1 MTVSN
6 VSDVSDE
13 LSLQR
18 TSAGFRSGV
27 EGSLEVCA
35 LCSCGWIGGG
45 VKDKGRLSQ
54 LLCVVLSV

>member
-13 LSLQR
+13 R
-18 TSAGFRSGV
+18 TSAGFWSGV
-27 EGSLEVCA
+27 EGSLEVWGA

-45 VKDKGRLSQ
+45 VKDKGRLCQ